1 MPQIVATRKTWYQIR
16 LQNDF
21 VMKLHILMPSKRLRF
36 NFAVHRFY
44 VLGSLFVLIFGTTS
58 GSKLWQNS
66 WIIKQTDLLVWKF
79 WRIYLVYPG
88 YWNRSVVQHLKLL
101 LLLCHFLLLHSS
113 SVYLVPPRPEQG
125 ALIGWIRVWIKVLKH
140 R

>member
-66 WIIKQTDLLVWKF
+66 WIIKQTVFWKF
-79 WRIYLVYPG
+79 WRIYLAVP
-88 YWNRSVVQHLKLL
+88 WLLEPERCTALKAASSSSPFFNSIARL
-101 LLLCHFLLLHSS
+101 FLLDPLICCAAAEALASS
-113 SVYLVPPRPEQG
+113 S
-125 ALIGWIRVWIKVLKH
+125 LKYVK
-140 R
+140 

>member
-44 VLGSLFVLIFGTTS
+44 VLGSLLTIQGRKVLIFRRLWPR
-58 GSKLWQNS
+58 KLFKGGKYSRAETIRGN
-66 WIIKQTDLLVWKF
+66 T
-79 WRIYLVYPG
+79 VYPK
-88 YWNRSVVQHLKLL
+88 VQ
-101 LLLCHFLLLHSS
+101 
-113 SVYLVPPRPEQG
+113 
-125 ALIGWIRVWIKVLKH
+125 AKVGN
-140 R
+140 